1 VLSYPPTATGPDA
14 DDYHG
19 ELVADPYRWLEDTYS
34 PQTAAWVQAQN
45 EVTQSWLAGSADREA
60 IRERLVKLADYPR
73 YGVPFTRGRR
83 WFQFRNSG
91 LQDQPVLYVMDG
103 PDDAGRLLLDP
114 NTLAAD
120 GTVAVS
126 GVSVSEDG
134 SLLAYA
140 TSGSGSDWQ
149 TWRVRDT
156 ATGTDL
162 DDVVEWAKSDDAAWR
177 NDKSGFYYMAPEPPP
192 PGGEYLAASGLR
204 RILFHRIGTAQR
216 DDEIIFSSPDHPDW
230 YPSARVSDDGRFVII
245 SVFSGTAPQAQVH
258 VLDLTEPDAALR
270 PLVADFDT
278 IADVVSTQG
287 SIVYLVTDYQAERK
301 RLVAVDL
308 ARPDRA
314 QWTQVVA
321 QTPDT
326 LLAAYRFGGKFV
338 CHYLRNAHSVL
349 RVHDADGTLAR
360 EIPLAGYASV
370 ADACKTSEGIAGRE
384 GSNLMH
390 FGLTSFAESGSLWS
404 HDLASGETALVRAST
419 AALDP
424 GRFTVEQV
432 RVTSADGTEL
442 TMFVTRRDDVVPSG
456 DVPALLYGYGG
467 FDIAITPSFSL
478 LHAAWLDSGGL
489 LAVPNLRGGGEYG
502 RAWHDARRQAERF
515 RRLLRERPL
524 AGRLGLVPP
533 GPDRDLGRL
542 QRRTAGRG
550 VPDPAPG
557 TVRSVRARRR
567 RDGYAP
573 VPQVHGRKCLDRR
586 LRQPG
591 RPGAVSVAQGLLAA
605 AQYPP
610 GRAVPG
616 HLRADR

>member
-1 VLSYPPTATGPDA
+1 MLSYPPTPTGPDA

-45 EVTQSWLAGSADREA
+45 DLTQSWLAGCADREA

-73 YGVPFTRGRR
+73 YGVPFSRGGR

-103 PDDAGRLLLDP
+103 PDEAGRLLLDP

-156 ATGTDL
+156 ATGADL

-177 NDKSGFYYMAPEPPP
+177 TDKSGFYYMAPEPPP

-204 RILFHRIGTAQR
+204 RILFHRIGTAQ
-216 DDEIIFSSPDHPDW
+216 SPGRGRLRQFRDHPDW
-230 YPSARVSDDGRFVII
+230 YPAVRVSDDGRFVII

-270 PLVADFDT
+270 PLVGDFDT
-278 IADVVSTQG
+278 IADVVATQG
-287 SIVYLVTDYQAERK
+287 STFFLVTDYQAERK

-308 ARPDRA
+308 DRPDRA
-314 QWTQVVA
+314 HWTQIVGE
-321 QTPDT
+321 TPDT
-326 LLAAYRFGGKFV
+326 LLAAYRFGGQFV

-349 RVHDADGTLAR
+349 RVHDAEGALAR
-360 EIPLAGYASV
+360 ELPLPGYASV
-370 ADACKTSEGIAGRE
+370 ADACRTSDGIAGRD
-384 GSNLMH
+384 GSSLMH

-404 HDLASGETALVRAST
+404 HDLASGETTLVRAST

-456 DVPALLYGYGG
+456 DVPCLLYGYGG
-467 FDIAITPSFSL
+467 FDIAITPVVL
-478 LHAAWLDSGGL
+478 AA
-489 LAVPNLRGGGEYG
+489 ARGVAGQ
-502 RAWHDARRQAERF
+502 RRPARRAE
-515 RRLLRERPL
+515 P
-524 AGRLGLVPP
+524 
-533 GPDRDLGRL
+533 
-542 QRRTAGRG
+542 
-550 VPDPAPG
+550 
-557 TVRSVRARRR
+557 ARRR
-567 RDGYAP
+567 R
-573 VPQVHGRKCLDRR
+573 V
-586 LRQPG
+586 
-591 RPGAVSVAQGLLAA
+591 RPGLA
-605 AQYPP
+605 
-610 GRAVPG
+610 
-616 HLRADR
+616 